1 MVYKNN
7 KIFSDMIN
15 KPFCHPATK
24 QKGDITNLNIVKMK
38 DVDFNKLRTATT
50 AWPSE
55 TETLFFLISLNCL
68 ASA

>member
-50 AWPSE
+50 A
-55 TETLFFLISLNCL
+55 
-68 ASA
+68 